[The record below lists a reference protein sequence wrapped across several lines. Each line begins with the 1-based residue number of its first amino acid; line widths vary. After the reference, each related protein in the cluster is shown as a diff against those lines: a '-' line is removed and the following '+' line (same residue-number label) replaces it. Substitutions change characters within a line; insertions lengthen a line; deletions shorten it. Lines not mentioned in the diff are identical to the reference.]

1 MSKEKIAIIGFLF
14 MSLSYSQVDEIGC
27 YPYETEE
34 ECKDRIEHWRTPPC
48 PPSKDKDLPC
58 DCPEGWTLV
67 FDPSSSMENN
77 GGREWYTDQFNPL
90 QKRRFTP
97 EGYWCSPPQAFWDL
111 YYPNLRPHYDYY
123 YATGTFE
130 LPCKE
135 GYKEQMGECQPY
147 DIMDED
153 RDGVP
158 DAVDNCPENAN
169 ADQADFNQDGIG
181 DACDESIRTG
191 TISGYV
197 SYYKNATELDLA
209 LPNARI
215 ILITN
220 DNINP
225 ITEAQ
230 TNNMGQFTLRG
241 IPIDQDGL
249 RIQIIQNEILPPAN
263 LRGNLMW
270 RKFYEFP
277 MGSSYQFRA
286 PDFSRENNFLI
297 YPPGKVI
304 GKIKLG
310 DKLDDQ
316 SAHGG
321 ITVRSN
327 SALIDG
333 TSDSKTTL
341 TNYDGRFELDKLTQI
356 SSLLI
361 QCCWRENEYGRN
373 TYYVRYNEK
382 EIEDL
387 NVIGLSTNDI
397 GTIILDRIVKRWET
411 LSQES
416 TDRFLENDFDE
427 GQNLLIKAIDE
438 IKSDDGSFAIDLAVL
453 TNNLGVTYLVQGD
466 QEKARYYFKEA
477 INISQKSG
485 KNIKLINTNLS
496 STNEKGK
503 NSKKSD
509 KSTEIDIY
517 LLNNVNGN
525 NNKIT
530 KDRYSRILTTIPPFR
545 INYSEID

>member
-1 MSKEKIAIIGFLF
+1 
-14 MSLSYSQVDEIGC
+14 
-27 YPYETEE
+27 
-34 ECKDRIEHWRTPPC
+34 
-48 PPSKDKDLPC
+48 
-58 DCPEGWTLV
+58 
-67 FDPSSSMENN
+67 
-77 GGREWYTDQFNPL
+77 
-90 QKRRFTP
+90 
-97 EGYWCSPPQAFWDL
+97 
-111 YYPNLRPHYDYY
+111 
-123 YATGTFE
+123 
-130 LPCKE
+130 
-135 GYKEQMGECQPY
+135 
-147 DIMDED
+147 
-153 RDGVP
+153 
-158 DAVDNCPENAN
+158 
-169 ADQADFNQDGIG
+169 
-181 DACDESIRTG
+181 
-191 TISGYV
+191 
-197 SYYKNATELDLA
+197 
-209 LPNARI
+209 
-215 ILITN
+215 
-220 DNINP
+220 
-225 ITEAQ
+225 
-230 TNNMGQFTLRG
+230 
-241 IPIDQDGL
+241 
-249 RIQIIQNEILPPAN
+249 
-263 LRGNLMW
+263 MW
-270 RKFYEFP
+270 REFYEFP

-333 TSDSKTTL
+333 TSDSRTTL

-361 QCCWRENEYGRN
+361 QCCWRDNEYGRN
-373 TYYVRYNEK
+373 TYYVRYNDK

-438 IKSDDGSFAIDLAVL
+438 IKSDDGSFGIDLAVL

-503 NSKKSD
+503 KSKKSD
-509 KSTEIDIY
+509 KSAEIDIY

-530 KDRYSRILTTIPPFR
+530 KDRSSRILTTIPPFR
-545 INYSEID
+545 INYSEINQDNPDR